1 MNATLLILVLVVVTA
16 LAFDYI
22 NGFHDAAN
30 AVATVVSTGVL
41 PMRTAILAAALLNV
55 LGALGGTAVASTIG
69 KGLVQPEYV
78 SQVVVLSALLGAIV
92 WNLFTWYFGI
102 PSSSSHAL
110 VGGLVGAA
118 LARAG
123 GRAIQVPGL
132 LKIVQSLIVSPL
144 IGFAIAFVLMIVI
157 LWACRR
163 GRPARL
169 SRTFRRL
176 QILSAGF
183 MAVSH
188 GSNDAQKTMGIIT
201 MSLGAS
207 GALGAET
214 GRFAVPTWVI
224 LACAATM
231 GLGTMA
237 GGVRI
242 IKTMGTKII
251 DLKPIHGFAA
261 ETAAALTILGASH
274 LGLPVSTTHVISGAI
289 LGVGSSQRVSAVR
302 WGVTAR
308 ILWAWVL
315 TIPIS
320 AAVAWGCYT
329 LLHLAIGA
337 WARSPLPVPSPS
349 GRG

>member
-1 MNATLLILVLVVVTA
+1 MGAALLMLILVVATA

-41 PMRTAILAAALLNV
+41 PLRTAILLAALLNFV
-55 LGALGGTAVASTIG
+55 GALSGTAVASTIG
-69 KGLVQPEYV
+69 QGLVATGEVTQ
-78 SQVVVLSALLGAIV
+78 SVVLSALLGAIA
-92 WNLFTWYFGI
+92 WNLFTWFFGI

-110 VGGLVGAA
+110 VGGLVGAGM
-118 LARAG
+118 ARAG
-123 GRAIQVPGL
+123 ARAIQVEGL
-132 LKIVQSLIVSPL
+132 TKIVQSLIVSPL
-144 IGFAIAFVLMIVI
+144 VGFALGFVLMIAI

-163 GRPARL
+163 SRPSRL
-169 SRTFRRL
+169 SPLFRRL

-183 MAVSH
+183 MAISH

-201 MSLGAS
+201 MSLIAY
-207 GALGAET
+207 GALDVES
-214 GRFAVPTWVI
+214 GRLVVPIWVI
-224 LACAATM
+224 LACALAM

-261 ETAAALTILGASH
+261 ETAAAITILSATH
-274 LGLPVSTTHVISGAI
+274 LGLPVSTTHVITGSI
-289 LGVGSSQRVSAVR
+289 MGVGASQRVSAVR

-320 AAVAWGCYT
+320 AAVSWCCYG
-329 LLHLAIGA
+329 LVRLAIG
-337 WARSPLPVPSPS
+337 P
-349 GRG
+349 